1 MSDYLSF
8 ASFKSIFFHI
18 ILRYNIYFDINTSP
32 LPLFFFSYFIK
43 SPMFAFTR
51 LSFRT
56 LLKQIIT
63 CRYFSSCTTH
73 DRCHQCCSNCLPFGL
88 SSSSVFSGLRVAQSL
103 VFCVMF
109 CRLLFA
115 LQSLFIVLSDLL
127 RYMVSDYP
135 FGILIF
141 FMYCL
146 IRLKKYRI

>member
-1 MSDYLSF
+1 MKKKDRPFTNTLVVTMFSLESDCFFHTKQKGDYFFHTKNLYCFGVTFYQNISFKAAMSDYLSF

-73 DRCHQCCSNCLPFGL
+73 DRCH
-88 SSSSVFSGLRVAQSL
+88 
-103 VFCVMF
+103 
-109 CRLLFA
+109 
-115 LQSLFIVLSDLL
+115 
-127 RYMVSDYP
+127 
-135 FGILIF
+135 
-141 FMYCL
+141 
-146 IRLKKYRI
+146 